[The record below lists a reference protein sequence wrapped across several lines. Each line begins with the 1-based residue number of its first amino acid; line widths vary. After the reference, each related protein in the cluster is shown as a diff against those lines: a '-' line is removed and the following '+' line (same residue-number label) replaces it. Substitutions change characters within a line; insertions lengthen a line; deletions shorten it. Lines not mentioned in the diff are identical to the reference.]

1 MVSFTNFPESL
12 HFRRGGLG
20 RNQAVVKTGK
30 QLARAWYRG
39 IDPARIMF
47 VASLCMIAFA
57 YGVATMQYRIFPYQ
71 LIMDARA
78 AYQALRDEE
87 DDALFAGVIALDPKA
102 TARPAIATLDPA
114 AGTEHLLVTGG
125 PFQFMQ
131 RCPKY
136 GCMAWIIDRKGTV
149 SHSWEVDTD
158 QLFGDLPK
166 LSGRPFVR
174 NMYPSGVA
182 LDRDGSLV
190 MVFQARNTFPAQ
202 VGIAKVDRNG
212 KLLWKR
218 WDQNHHWPIVE
229 RDGTIYAPY
238 MHLANNLEYFGHT
251 PIKARCPSGRVKL
264 EGIAIY
270 GPDGKPKRRI
280 EISEHLIS
288 SNYPGLLYSLRDGCD
303 PVHLNWIE
311 VVNAAAAAKIPG
323 VDEGDL
329 LVSLRESGTIGI
341 VDKDGGDFKMKSTGR
356 TAGQHS
362 PRFLPDGTLLVF
374 DNKGGNRAQGG
385 SRIVKLNLVT
395 GAIETIFPRDGDTR
409 QLPFFSEIAGHIDVS
424 ADGRR
429 ALITSYEPGRSFEID
444 IATGRP
450 LWSYVSNFDI
460 APYLKLQGIN
470 AKTSRA
476 VQQLWGVYY
485 VTDENLRSAG
495 LAP

>member
-1 MVSFTNFPESL
+1 MN
-12 HFRRGGLG
+12 G
-20 RNQAVVKTGK
+20 GK
-30 QLARAWYRG
+30 QPTRTWYAG
-39 IDPARIMF
+39 IDLARIMF
-47 VASLCMIAFA
+47 VASLCMMAFV
-57 YGVATMQYRIFPYQ
+57 YGVATMQYRLFPYGV
-71 LIMDARA
+71 IMDARS
-78 AYQALRDEE
+78 AYKALRSEE
-87 DDALFAGVIALDPKA
+87 DDALFAGVIVLDPKA
-102 TARPAIATLDPA
+102 AAKPVVATLDPE
-114 AGTEHLLVTGG
+114 AGTEYLLVTGG

-136 GCMAWIIDRKGTV
+136 GCMAWIIDRKGNV
-149 SHSWEVDTD
+149 LHSWEVDTD

-166 LSGRPFVR
+166 LSGRPFIR

-190 MVFQARNTFPAQ
+190 MVFQARNAFPAQ

-218 WDQNHHWPIVE
+218 WDQNHHWPIVD

-238 MHLANNLEYFGHT
+238 MYLAHNLEYFGHT
-251 PIKARCPSGRVKL
+251 PIESRCPSGQVKL

-270 GPDGKPKRRI
+270 DHDGKPKRRI
-280 EISEHLIS
+280 DISKHLIS

-303 PVHLNWIE
+303 PIHLNWIE
-311 VVNAAAAAKIPG
+311 VVNASAAAKIPG
-323 VDEGDL
+323 VDAGDL

-341 VDKDGGDFKMKSTGR
+341 IDKDSGEFKRQYTGR

-374 DNKGGNRAQGG
+374 DNKGGDRAQGG
-385 SRIVKLNLVT
+385 SRIVKLDLAT
-395 GAIETIFPRDGDTR
+395 GAVETVFPRPGETR
-409 QLPFFSEIAGHIDVS
+409 QLPFFSDVAGHIDVS

-429 ALITSYEPGRSFEID
+429 ALITVKSGRSFEID

-476 VQQLWGVYY
+476 TQKLWDVDYCRLP
-485 VTDENLRSAG
+485 E
-495 LAP
+495 

>member
-1 MVSFTNFPESL
+1 
-12 HFRRGGLG
+12 
-20 RNQAVVKTGK
+20 
-30 QLARAWYRG
+30 
-39 IDPARIMF
+39 
-47 VASLCMIAFA
+47 MIAFA
-57 YGVATMQYRIFPYQ
+57 FGVATMQYHIFPYS
-71 LIMDARA
+71 LIMDARN
-78 AYQALRDEE
+78 AYMALRSEE

-102 TARPAIATLDPA
+102 AASPVVAKLDPE
-114 AGTEHLLVTGG
+114 AGTENLLVTGG

-136 GCMAWIIDRKGTV
+136 GCMAWIIDRKGKV
-149 SHSWEVDTD
+149 LHSWEVDTD

-166 LSGRPFVR
+166 LAGRPFIR

-182 LDRDGSLV
+182 LDRDGALV
-190 MVFQARNTFPAQ
+190 MVFQARNTFPQQ

-218 WDQNHHWPIVE
+218 WDQNHHWPTVD

-238 MHLANNLEYFGHT
+238 MHLARNLEYFGHT
-251 PIKARCPSGRVKL
+251 PIEARCPSGQVAL

-270 GPDGKPKRRI
+270 GRDGKPKRRI

-303 PVHLNWIE
+303 PIHLNWIE
-311 VVNAAAAAKIPG
+311 IVNASAAAKIPG
-323 VDEGDL
+323 VDAGDL

-341 VDKDGGDFKMKSTGR
+341 IDKDSGEFKRQYTGR

-374 DNKGGNRAQGG
+374 DNKGGDRAQGG
-385 SRIVKLNLVT
+385 SRIVKLDLAT
-395 GAIETIFPRDGDTR
+395 GAVETVFPRPRETR
-409 QLPFFSEIAGHIDVS
+409 QLPFFSDVAGHIDVS

-429 ALITSYEPGRSFEID
+429 TLITVKPGRSFEID

-460 APYLKLQGIN
+460 SPYLKLQGIN

-476 VQQLWGVYY
+476 TQKLWGVYY
-485 VTDENLRSAG
+485 VSDEQLRGVG
-495 LAP
+495 LTP